1 MSDQPDMFGG
11 RKLRDIGL
19 ELVLEH
25 NPLWSARYRL
35 TLPLLVGQ
43 RLTGEEIRGLLQ
55 PIIGEPDS
63 MGAWGAAVMHAI
75 RRGALIEDGE
85 RGQMRQPSSH
95 AHGTAYYRVVGL

>member
-63 MGAWGAAVMHAI
+63 MGAWGAACMWAI
-75 RRGALIEDGE
+75 QRGSLIEDGD

-95 AHGTAYYRVVGL
+95 AHNTPYYRVLI

>member
-1 MSDQPDMFGG
+1 MSDQGDLFGG

-25 NPLWSARYRL
+25 NPEWIVRYRL

-43 RLTGEEIRGLLQ
+43 RLTGEMIRGLLN
-55 PIIGEPDS
+55 PIIGAPLKME
-63 MGAWGAAVMHAI
+63 AWGAATLDAI
-75 RRGALIEDGE
+75 KRGCLIEDGE

-95 AHGTAYYRVVGL
+95 AHNTPYYRVLM